1 MSRGGGTGTKKDVL
15 LELVSRDIKELQRV
29 HSESKSSDVKAF
41 TEAEEPAQ
49 LLCDHL
55 DHILM
60 HGLRE
65 FEDGYWPF
73 VRHFTRNE
81 LVQRIRQLKRVTT
94 SVGRGRSWLY
104 TALNEQSVES
114 YIRMFAE
121 NQDIVEGFY
130 LRYQLYYAPVLC
142 SGTPLIWIPMGQK
155 KVSVLVRCP
164 YFMVQRTV
172 VGE

>member
-1 MSRGGGTGTKKDVL
+1 MSRGGGTGNKKDVL

-29 HSESKSSDVKAF
+29 HSESASSETNAF
-41 TEAEEPAQ
+41 TEAEEQAQ

-73 VRHFTRNE
+73 VSYFTRTE
-81 LVQRIRQLKRVTT
+81 LVQKIRQLRRVTT

-130 LRYQLYYAPVLC
+130 LRYISVIIMLLSALC
-142 SGTPLIWIPMGQK
+142 GGTPLIWTPMGQK
-155 KVSVLVRCP
+155 KVSVLVSVHISR
-164 YFMVQRTV
+164 
-172 VGE
+172 

>member
-1 MSRGGGTGTKKDVL
+1 ML
-15 LELVSRDIKELQRV
+15 IQLQRV

-94 SVGRGRSWLY
+94 SVGRG
-104 TALNEQSVES
+104 
-114 YIRMFAE
+114 
-121 NQDIVEGFY
+121 EG
-130 LRYQLYYAPVLC
+130 
-142 SGTPLIWIPMGQK
+142 SGSNTTRWRKWDGGRGQK
-155 KVSVLVRCP
+155 DEEKKSEVTARLNQENNVHMKVYQKLVGTGGLYQPIQSYMCKQGS
-164 YFMVQRTV
+164 YMSFA
-172 VGE
+172 